1 MEYNIYLCIDCTGC
15 TSWSIIYM
23 YVQIVLG
30 VHGVEDIALLSEE
43 EAQAISKR

>member
-1 MEYNIYLCIDCTGC
+1 MEYNIYFCTDCIGC
-15 TSWSIIYM
+15 TSNIIYI

>member
-1 MEYNIYLCIDCTGC
+1 MEYNIYVCTDCTGC
-15 TSWSIIYM
+15 TWSIICI

>member
-1 MEYNIYLCIDCTGC
+1 MEYNIYLCTDCIGC
-15 TSWSIIYM
+15 TWSTIYI